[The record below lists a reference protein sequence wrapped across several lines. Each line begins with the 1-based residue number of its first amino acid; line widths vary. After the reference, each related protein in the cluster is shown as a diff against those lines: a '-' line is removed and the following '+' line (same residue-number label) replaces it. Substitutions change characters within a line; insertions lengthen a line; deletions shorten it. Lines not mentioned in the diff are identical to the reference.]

1 MISILYM
8 YYILSHFILSVCNN
22 YFFFCLLEF
31 TFISYIYCTHLAFIQ
46 SFISLSI
53 PWQLNPWPFCYLHC
67 CTVSATG
74 IMTVCMIL
82 IQWRKTYD
90 HIRKKITKYLWCISY
105 RECRTNISL
114 LHSHEHTVLS
124 NAVLLLISQ
133 KTGLTLQSCNPK
145 FQNTTQKSM
154 IMWSKLSRAGR
165 FVLWHKE
172 YFTVPYIC
180 LKPQ

>member
-8 YYILSHFILSVCNN
+8 YYILSHFIVSVCNN

-124 NAVLLLISQ
+124 TAVLLSKDRPHIAELQPKIS
-133 KTGLTLQSCNPK
+133 KYNPK
-145 FQNTTQKSM
+145 INDNV
-154 IMWSKLSRAGR
+154 I
-165 FVLWHKE
+165 
-172 YFTVPYIC
+172 
-180 LKPQ
+180 